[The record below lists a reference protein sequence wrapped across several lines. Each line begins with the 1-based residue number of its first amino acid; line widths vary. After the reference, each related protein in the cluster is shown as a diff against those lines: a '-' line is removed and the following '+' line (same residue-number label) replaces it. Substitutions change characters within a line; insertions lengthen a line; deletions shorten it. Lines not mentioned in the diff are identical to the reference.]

1 MYSPNTGNLGN
12 TGGIGSTLS
21 PDGGAGSDDLLNV
34 LLMLMKRA
42 NQDVEGAMQEAKSSQ
57 AGGQGQQAG
66 GKQGDDT
73 NTAGLKLQQKVGKQS
88 STDQMSTQTLSK
100 RQESESTIARNMK

>member
-1 MYSPNTGNLGN
+1 
-12 TGGIGSTLS
+12 
-21 PDGGAGSDDLLNV
+21 
-34 LLMLMKRA
+34 MKRA
-42 NQDVEGAMQEAKSSQ
+42 NQDVDGAMQEAKATGQ
-57 AGGQGQQAG
+57 GGGGGQAQQAG